1 MKLEQVEIIVS
12 ILKDCFQNAKGYES
26 ATIAPSWH
34 SMGLDDIPF
43 DVALMLIKTA
53 VKDGV
58 WTYPPSLNDILKAYN
73 DSLPK
78 TTPTTFESL
87 SERSWLRLSI
97 VRIVRKRYPGYKKTH
112 QFSSEEEMHKSLHI
126 VEQQRRK
133 FEAELFEKF
142 LPEVQRLTKQGLPL
156 YKVIEIAFGPEY
168 IPPHLRNEAN
178 NLLSDLAKQTAKRL
192 PGAKDE

>member
-78 TTPTTFESL
+78 TTPMTFENL
-87 SERSWLRLSI
+87 SERSWFKLAIQKMVFR
-97 VRIVRKRYPGYKKTH
+97 RYPNYSSKH
-112 QFSSEEEMHKSLHI
+112 QFSSEEDMHKSKAI
-126 VEQQRRK
+126 REQQQRK
-133 FEAELFEKF
+133 CEVELFEKY
-142 LPEVQRLTKQGLPL
+142 LPEVKRLSKQGLSQSQ
-156 YKVIEIAFGPEY
+156 VIEMAFGRDYLPSNFQGK
-168 IPPHLRNEAN
+168 RT
-178 NLLSDLAKQTAKRL
+178 LLDDLSKDLAKKL
-192 PGAKDE
+192 PGGA